1 MSKSNNMSDIVIEQV
16 DLNSIS
22 SDDEKVPNDEGE
34 YIEMC
39 KDFKERME
47 VKRNYIKKL
56 QKGICHLYG
65 TIKTLDILL
74 DNRLDEGTPE
84 ICLMEV
90 LRQESSELIDMLL
103 NDRPNEED

>member
-1 MSKSNNMSDIVIEQV
+1 MSDIVIEQV

-47 VKRNYIKKL
+47 VKSNYIKKL

>member
-1 MSKSNNMSDIVIEQV
+1 MSDLVIEQV
-16 DLNSIS
+16 DLNTITG
-22 SDDEKVPNDEGE
+22 DENKVPSNEGE

-39 KDFKERME
+39 NDFKDRMG
-47 VKRNYIKKL
+47 KKSAYIRKL

-74 DNRLDEGTPE
+74 ENRLDEGTPE
-84 ICLMEV
+84 ICLIEI

-103 NDRPNEED
+103 NDTPNEEE